1 MVPPA
6 DDLHDPREVL
16 EAFFAEML
24 ALREPRLH
32 IGTKP
37 EGGRP
42 SKNLCPGPHLVGA
55 KVFRRGFRLWFFGR
69 LHPIEVTGVE
79 AAVRGR
85 DGRGRHVLELHGD
98 MAVRVPHERPPLLGF
113 ARVPRI
119 EQWRTPVLW
128 LDGPRDGSCND
139 HV

>member
-6 DDLHDPREVL
+6 DDLRDPRGVL
-16 EAFFAEML
+16 EAFFAEMI

-32 IGTKP
+32 IDTKP
-37 EGGRP
+37 EGDP
-42 SKNLCPGPHLVGA
+42 PLENLCPGPHLVGA
-55 KVFRRGFRLWFFGR
+55 KVFRWGFRLWFFGR

-119 EQWRTPVLW
+119 EQRRTPVLR
-128 LDGPRDGSCND
+128 LVSLEDGS
-139 HV
+139 